1 MNKMLVTEAFSDIY
15 DLVHENS
22 IIDKN
27 INYVLSKKY
36 RYDKESGFDVKAMQ
50 DRVMDKLNYT
60 NKAKEEFNSNMAL
73 ILNTYKNK
81 YLVIRYLM
89 AGNMSK
95 ITDDLKESKLIITD
109 EIADKVTEHGCRIIT
124 VNDIIINICIKELA
138 KYIASD
144 YKDDRIIAVEVSI
157 ADFLDFIIKNF
168 KKKDFSD
175 KFIMRY
181 KGAITSYEYHILR
194 SVYNEYRGEFQV
206 FNVTAKL
213 MDEIR

>member
-15 DLVHENS
+15 NLVDENS
-22 IIDKN
+22 IINKN

-36 RYDKESGFDVKAMQ
+36 PTEDSFDMAVIQNK
-50 DRVMDKLNYT
+50 VMDKLSYT

-73 ILNTYKNK
+73 ILNIYKNK

-95 ITDDLKESKLIITD
+95 ITDDLEESRLVITD
-109 EIADKVTEHGCRIIT
+109 EIADKVAEHGCRIIT

-168 KKKDFSD
+168 KKKDFND
-175 KFIMRY
+175 KFIIRY

-194 SVYNEYRGEFQV
+194 YFYDEYKGEFQV

>member
-15 DLVHENS
+15 NLVDENS
-22 IIDKN
+22 IINKN

-36 RYDKESGFDVKAMQ
+36 PTEDSFDMAVIQNK
-50 DRVMDKLNYT
+50 VMDKLSYT

-73 ILNTYKNK
+73 ILNIYKNK
-81 YLVIRYLM
+81 YLVIRYLI

-95 ITDDLKESKLIITD
+95 ITDDLKESKLIITN
-109 EIADKVTEHGCRIIT
+109 EIADKVAEHGCRIIT

-168 KKKDFSD
+168 KKKDFND
-175 KFIMRY
+175 KFIIRY
-181 KGAITSYEYHILR
+181 KGAITSYEYQILR
-194 SVYNEYRGEFQV
+194 SFYNEYKGEFQV

>member
-1 MNKMLVTEAFSDIY
+1 MNKMLVTEAFNEIFN
-15 DLVHENS
+15 LVHENS

-27 INYVLSKKY
+27 INYALSKKY
-36 RYDKESGFDVKAMQ
+36 PSEDSFDMAIIQNK
-50 DRVMDKLNYT
+50 VMDKIGYS

-73 ILNTYKNK
+73 ILNIYKNK

-95 ITDDLKESKLIITD
+95 ITDDLKESKLVITN
-109 EIADKVTEHGCRIIT
+109 EIADKVTEHGCRIKT
-124 VNDIIINICIKELA
+124 VNNIIINICIKELA
-138 KYIASD
+138 KYIASE

-181 KGAITSYEYHILR
+181 KGAVTSYEYHILR
-194 SVYNEYRGEFQV
+194 SFYDEYKGEFQV
-206 FNVTAKL
+206 FGITAKL

>member
-36 RYDKESGFDVKAMQ
+36 PTEDSFDMAIIQNK
-50 DRVMDKLNYT
+50 VMDKISYT
-60 NKAKEEFNSNMAL
+60 NNAKKEFNSNMVL
-73 ILNTYKNK
+73 ILNIYKNK

-109 EIADKVTEHGCRIIT
+109 EIADKVAEHGCRIKT
-124 VNDIIINICIKELA
+124 VNNIIIDICIKELA

-168 KKKDFSD
+168 KKKDFND
-175 KFIMRY
+175 KFIIRY

-194 SVYNEYRGEFQV
+194 SFYDEYRGEFQV

>member
-1 MNKMLVTEAFSDIY
+1 MNKMLVTEVFSELF

-36 RYDKESGFDVKAMQ
+36 PTEDSFDMAIIQNK
-50 DRVMDKLNYT
+50 VMDKISYT
-60 NKAKEEFNSNMAL
+60 NNAKKEFNSNMAL

-89 AGNMSK
+89 AGSMSK
-95 ITDDLKESKLIITD
+95 ITDDLKESRLVITN
-109 EIADKVTEHGCRIIT
+109 EIADKVVEHGCRIIT

-144 YKDDRIIAVEVSI
+144 YKDDRMIAVEVSI

-168 KKKDFSD
+168 KKKDFND
-175 KFIMRY
+175 KFIIRY

-194 SVYNEYRGEFQV
+194 SFYDEYRGEFQV
-206 FNVTAKL
+206 FGVTVKL

>member
-1 MNKMLVTEAFSDIY
+1 MNKMLVTEAFNDLY

-36 RYDKESGFDVKAMQ
+36 PTEDSFDMAIIQNK
-50 DRVMDKLNYT
+50 VMDKISYT
-60 NKAKEEFNSNMAL
+60 NNAKKEFNSNMVL

-95 ITDDLKESKLIITD
+95 ITDDLKESRLVITD
-109 EIADKVTEHGCRIIT
+109 EIADKVAEHGYRIKT
-124 VNDIIINICIKELA
+124 VNDIIIDICIKELA

-144 YKDDRIIAVEVSI
+144 YKDDRMIAVEVSI

-168 KKKDFSD
+168 KKKDFND
-175 KFIMRY
+175 KFMIRY

-194 SVYNEYRGEFQV
+194 SFYDEYRGEFQV
-206 FNVTAKL
+206 FDVTAKL

>member
-36 RYDKESGFDVKAMQ
+36 PTEDSFDMAIIQNK
-50 DRVMDKLNYT
+50 VMDKISYT
-60 NKAKEEFNSNMAL
+60 NNAKKEFNSNMAL

-95 ITDDLKESKLIITD
+95 ITDDLKEFKLVITD
-109 EIADKVTEHGCRIIT
+109 EIADKVAEHGCRIIT
-124 VNDIIINICIKELA
+124 VNNIIIDICIKELA

-144 YKDDRIIAVEVSI
+144 YKDDRMIAVEISI

-168 KKKDFSD
+168 KKKDFND
-175 KFIMRY
+175 KFIIRY

-194 SVYNEYRGEFQV
+194 SFYDEYRGEFQV
-206 FNVTAKL
+206 FDVTAKL

>member
-1 MNKMLVTEAFSDIY
+1 MNKMLVTEAFNDLF

-22 IIDKN
+22 IINKN

-36 RYDKESGFDVKAMQ
+36 PTEDSFDMAIIQNK
-50 DRVMDKLNYT
+50 VMDKISYN

-89 AGNMSK
+89 AGNVSK

-109 EIADKVTEHGCRIIT
+109 EIADKVAEHGCRIIT
-124 VNDIIINICIKELA
+124 VNNIIINICIKELA

-144 YKDDRIIAVEVSI
+144 YKDDRMIAVEVSI

-168 KKKDFSD
+168 KKKDFND
-175 KFIMRY
+175 KFIIRY

-194 SVYNEYRGEFQV
+194 SFYNEYRGEFQV

>member
-36 RYDKESGFDVKAMQ
+36 PTEDSFDMAIIQNK
-50 DRVMDKLNYT
+50 VMDKISYT
-60 NKAKEEFNSNMAL
+60 NNAKKEFNSNMAL

-95 ITDDLKESKLIITD
+95 ITDDLKESKLVITD
-109 EIADKVTEHGCRIIT
+109 EIADKVAEHGCRIIT
-124 VNDIIINICIKELA
+124 VNNIIIDICIKELA

-144 YKDDRIIAVEVSI
+144 YKDDRMIAVEISI

-168 KKKDFSD
+168 KKKDFND
-175 KFIMRY
+175 KFIIRY

-194 SVYNEYRGEFQV
+194 SFYDEYRGEFQV
-206 FNVTAKL
+206 FDVTAKL

>member
-1 MNKMLVTEAFSDIY
+1 MNKMLVTEAFSEIFN
-15 DLVHENS
+15 LVRENS

-36 RYDKESGFDVKAMQ
+36 PTEDSFDMAIIQNK
-50 DRVMDKLNYT
+50 VMDKISYT
-60 NKAKEEFNSNMAL
+60 NNAKKEFNSNMAL

-95 ITDDLKESKLIITD
+95 ITDDLKEFKLIITN
-109 EIADKVTEHGCRIIT
+109 EIADKVAEHGCRIIT
-124 VNDIIINICIKELA
+124 VNNIIIDICTKELA

-144 YKDDRIIAVEVSI
+144 YKDDRMIAVEVSI

-168 KKKDFSD
+168 KKKDFND
-175 KFIMRY
+175 KFIIRY

-194 SVYNEYRGEFQV
+194 SFYDEYRGEFRV
-206 FNVTAKL
+206 FDVTAKL

>member
-1 MNKMLVTEAFSDIY
+1 MNKMLVTEAFSEIFN
-15 DLVHENS
+15 LVRENS

-36 RYDKESGFDVKAMQ
+36 PTEASFDMAIIQNKI
-50 DRVMDKLNYT
+50 MDKISYT
-60 NKAKEEFNSNMAL
+60 NNAKKEFNSNMAL

-95 ITDDLKESKLIITD
+95 ITDDLKESRLVITD
-109 EIADKVTEHGCRIIT
+109 EIADKVTEHGCAIKT
-124 VNDIIINICIKELA
+124 VNDIIIDICIKELA

-144 YKDDRIIAVEVSI
+144 YKDDRMIAVEVSI

-168 KKKDFSD
+168 KKKDFND
-175 KFIMRY
+175 KFIIRY
-181 KGAITSYEYHILR
+181 KGALTSYEYHILR
-194 SVYNEYRGEFQV
+194 SFYNEYKGEFQV

>member
-15 DLVHENS
+15 DLVYENS

-36 RYDKESGFDVKAMQ
+36 PTEDSFDMAIIQNK
-50 DRVMDKLNYT
+50 VMDKISYT
-60 NKAKEEFNSNMAL
+60 NNAKKEFNSNMAL
-73 ILNTYKNK
+73 ILNIYKNK

-109 EIADKVTEHGCRIIT
+109 EIVDKVAEYGCKIIT
-124 VNDIIINICIKELA
+124 VNNIIIDICIKELA

-157 ADFLDFIIKNF
+157 TDFLDFIIKNF
-168 KKKDFSD
+168 KKKDFND
-175 KFIMRY
+175 KFIIRY

-194 SVYNEYRGEFQV
+194 SFYNEYRGEFQV

>member
-36 RYDKESGFDVKAMQ
+36 PTEDSFDMAIIQNK
-50 DRVMDKLNYT
+50 VMDKISYT
-60 NKAKEEFNSNMAL
+60 NYAKKEFNSNMAL

-95 ITDDLKESKLIITD
+95 ITDDLKESRLVITN
-109 EIADKVTEHGCRIIT
+109 EIADKVAEHGCKIIT
-124 VNDIIINICIKELA
+124 VNNIIIDICIKELA

-168 KKKDFSD
+168 KKKDFND
-175 KFIMRY
+175 KFIIRY

-194 SVYNEYRGEFQV
+194 SFYDEYRGEFQV